1 MDKKRYK
8 ILVIEDNPGDA
19 ALIEIFLN
27 EQILNPTITYVE
39 NFKQA
44 SRALTGKEAD
54 FDVALLDLSLPD
66 KSGQPLVTEM
76 LQLTSLCPIV
86 ILTGHGDIDFS
97 IKSISQGISDY
108 LVKDELD
115 AVVLYKSIIYAVERK
130 KTAIKLNE
138 AEMAKAE
145 VSFSLEKEKELSQ
158 LKSRFLSMASHEFRT
173 PLSSIQLSA
182 VLIDKYLQ
190 LSDKE
195 NILKHVNM
203 VKASVH
209 NLNTILNEFL
219 SLEGLE
225 AGKIGVVLKNFDLLA
240 FFQEIK
246 EEMQMLAK
254 NNQQLIYTH
263 IGSEQQV
270 FLDQNLL
277 KNCLINLLSNAIKY
291 SGENTTIELKTEIT
305 EEHYKIVI
313 TDSGIGIPVSD
324 QQHLFD
330 AFFRA
335 SNAGT
340 IPGTGLG
347 LNIVRR
353 YIGLMNGKIDCESVE
368 NTGTTFTILFKAQ
381 LTIV

>member
-1 MDKKRYK
+1 MDKKHYK

-27 EQILNPTITYVE
+27 EQILNPTIVCVE
-39 NFKQA
+39 SFKQA
-44 SRALTGKEAD
+44 SEALTGDDID

-66 KSGQPLVTEM
+66 KSGQTLVTEI
-76 LQLTSLCPIV
+76 LQLTSLCPII

-138 AEMAKAE
+138 AEIAKAE
-145 VSFSLEKEKELSQ
+145 VSFSLEKEKELNQ

-203 VKASVH
+203 VKASVS

-225 AGKIGVVLKNFDLLA
+225 AGKVGVVLKNFDLVV

-254 NNQQLIYTH
+254 NNQRLIYTH
-263 IGSEQQV
+263 IGSGREV

-277 KNCLINLLSNAIKY
+277 RNCLINLLSNAIKY
-291 SGENTTIELKTEIT
+291 AGENTAIELTTEIT
-305 EEHYKIVI
+305 EEYYKITI
-313 TDSGIGIPVSD
+313 KDSGIGIPVKD

-335 SNAGT
+335 SNTGT
-340 IPGTGLG
+340 ISGTGLG
-347 LNIVRR
+347 LNIVLR
-353 YIGLMNGKIDCESVE
+353 YVGLMNGKIDCKSVE
-368 NTGTTFTILFKAQ
+368 NIGTTFTLLFKAP
-381 LTIV
+381 TE